1 MRCPDPSARL
11 LTKNL
16 KGNPM
21 RAVIFKIQNGV
32 FKFDHKVVKKIL
44 CCNRSKYDLDKV
56 ANLQDLIS
64 TECNETIVIPEEPVY
79 FDSIALDLIG
89 ASHGSALC
97 RTCNKTY
104 QAEQLKS
111 IKVGYG
117 GSPFDIKREKKGVIK
132 RLFTKK
138 RKPPTMC
145 GGKGYDC
152 PAGHNLIS
160 VITWKT
166 F

>member
-21 RAVIFKIQNGV
+21 RAVIFETQNAA
-32 FKFDHKVVKKIL
+32 FKFDQKEVKEIIR
-44 CCNRSKYDLDKV
+44 CNMSKYDLDEV

-64 TECNETIVIPEEPVY
+64 TEINETIVIPEEPVY
-79 FDSIALDLIG
+79 FDHIALDLISAG
-89 ASHGSALC
+89 NGSALC
-97 RTCNKTY
+97 KTCSKTY
-104 QAEQLKS
+104 LAGQFKS

-117 GSPFDIKREKKGVIK
+117 GSPFDIKREQKGVIK
-132 RLFTKK
+132 RLFAKK
-138 RKPPTMC
+138 RKPPTMY
-145 GGKGYDC
+145 GGKGYEC
-152 PAGHNLIS
+152 PLGHNLIS